1 MALTRDPR
9 ASEPGASAMPIDL
22 EAFFKLA
29 EKWELSTD
37 EQIRLLGSPG
47 RSTFF
52 KWKKEGGIVPV
63 DTLERISHA
72 LGIWKSLQ
80 ILFTSEERGIAWL
93 RRPNEFFDGANALEV
108 MLSGRFSDLYRVRWY
123 LDAQRGG

>member
-1 MALTRDPR
+1 
-9 ASEPGASAMPIDL
+9 MPIEL
-22 EAFFKLA
+22 EAFFALA

-47 RSTFF
+47 RSTYF

-80 ILFTSEERGIAWL
+80 ILFTSEERGNRLVEAPKRVL
-93 RRPNEFFDGANALEV
+93 RRRECVGSHV
-108 MLSGRFSDLYRVRWY
+108 VRS
-123 LDAQRGG
+123 LLRPLPRPVVP

>member
-1 MALTRDPR
+1 MAVILDPR
-9 ASEPGASAMPIDL
+9 VGEPGPSAMPIEL
-22 EAFFKLA
+22 EAFFVLA
-29 EKWELSTD
+29 EKWELSAD

-52 KWKKEGGIVPV
+52 KWKKDGGAVPV
-63 DTLERISHA
+63 DTLERISHT
-72 LGIWKSLQ
+72 LGVWKSLQ
-80 ILFTSEERGIAWL
+80 ILFTSEDRGCAWL
-93 RRPNEFFDGANALEV
+93 RRSNEFFDNASALEV

>member
-1 MALTRDPR
+1 MLI
-9 ASEPGASAMPIDL
+9 GL
-22 EAFFKLA
+22 EAFFALA

-52 KWKKEGGIVPV
+52 KWKKDGGSVPA
-63 DTLERISHA
+63 DTIERISHA
-72 LGIWKSLQ
+72 LGVWKSLQ

-93 RRPNEFFDGANALEV
+93 RRPNEFFDGMSALGV